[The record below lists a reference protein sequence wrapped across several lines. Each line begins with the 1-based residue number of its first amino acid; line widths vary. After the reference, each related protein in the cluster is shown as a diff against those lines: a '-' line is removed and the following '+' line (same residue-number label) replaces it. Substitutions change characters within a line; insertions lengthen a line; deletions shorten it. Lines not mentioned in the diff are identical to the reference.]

1 MTTHAFE
8 EKYGISGI
16 YAGVPVII
24 GNKGV
29 EKIEEINLNE
39 KEKKE
44 FMNSINA
51 VKKLWETASKIDP
64 DLSK

>member
-1 MTTHAFE
+1 M
-8 EKYGISGI
+8 
-16 YAGVPVII
+16 PVVI
-24 GNKGV
+24 GSKGV
-29 EKIEEINLNE
+29 ERIEEINLNE

-51 VKKLWETASKIDP
+51 VKKLWEAASAIDS